1 MQTKVAILCAV
12 AFLFCC
18 ASVYFNEKRERND
31 RASNITLLIAYVLLF
46 AVIGIEIER
55 ITGGF

>member
-1 MQTKVAILCAV
+1 MRLEVAVICAV
-12 AFLFCC
+12 AFLFCL
-18 ASVYFNEKRERND
+18 ASVWYNEKKKDD

-46 AVIGIEIER
+46 AVIGMEIER